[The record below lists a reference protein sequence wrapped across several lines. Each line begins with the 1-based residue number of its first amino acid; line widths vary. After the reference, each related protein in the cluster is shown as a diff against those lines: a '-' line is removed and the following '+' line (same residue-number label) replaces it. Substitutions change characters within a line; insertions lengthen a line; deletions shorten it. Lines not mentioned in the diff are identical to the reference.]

1 MTNKYYWIK
10 LKTNFFNQE
19 TIDFL
24 LSQENGCKY
33 VVLYQ
38 MLCLSTAN
46 NNGLMCS
53 ELGEMIV
60 PYDANKIA
68 RDTKYFDVDTVI
80 VALELFKKL
89 GLIYKEENGIL
100 KIANIEKMVGSES
113 ANREAERKRAYR
125 LKQKTSTLPQLNSA
139 NNNTWDNNGTNC
151 PTDIDKDIDIDIE
164 KEKINKK
171 EKDFSSEFEELWK
184 LYPRKEG
191 KQVAL
196 RVYNTCRKNNETTF
210 EEVKQGILNYIKQ
223 IEKNKTQ
230 YQYIQHGSTWFNQKR
245 WTDVYEIPTT
255 KKIEEQEI
263 SEEKRN
269 IMSLLAED

>member
-1 MTNKYYWIK
+1 MANKYYWIK

-100 KIANIEKMVGSES
+100 KIANIEEMVGSES

-125 LKQKTSTLPQLNSA
+125 LKLKTSTLPQLNNA
-139 NNNTWDNNGTNC
+139 NDNTWDNNGTNC
-151 PTDIDKDIDIDIE
+151 PIDIDKDIDIDIE

-171 EKDFSSEFEELWK
+171 EKNFSSEFEELWK

-269 IMSLLAED
+269 LMSLLAED

>member
-1 MTNKYYWIK
+1 MAKRYYWLK
-10 LKTNFFNQE
+10 LKEDFFDKKLIKKLRSVAGGDTY
-19 TIDFL
+19 TIIYLKMQLKSINNEGILTYEGIEDTFAEELALDIDEDVENVKMTLAYLQRYNMIEQVSSENFL
-24 LSQENGCKY
+24 LNE
-33 VVLYQ
+33 VLD
-38 MLCLSTAN
+38 C
-46 NNGLMCS
+46 
-53 ELGEMIV
+53 I
-60 PYDANKIA
+60 
-68 RDTKYFDVDTVI
+68 
-80 VALELFKKL
+80 
-89 GLIYKEENGIL
+89 
-100 KIANIEKMVGSES
+100 GSETDS
-113 ANREAERKRAYR
+113 AERKREQRKRESERKA
-125 LKQKTSTLPQLNSA
+125 LESGQMSTLCPPKC
-139 NNNTWDNNGTNC
+139 DNVT
-151 PTDIDKDIDIDIE
+151 TESRTSHIEKDIDRD
-164 KEKINKK
+164 KTRK

-269 IMSLLAED
+269 LMSLLAED